1 MAEIQFSTRLLK
13 HPESQA
19 EGDNSPFKLVVVGAF
34 SGHAKDTPLAKR
46 KLRRITKDT
55 FDEVFNSL
63 EVELTLT
70 ALGSQ
75 VSFED
80 IDDLTPEH
88 LYRNIGIFQEYK
100 ALKKALLKP
109 GAIDSTIAKLNALGI
124 GFETKDSEAKEG
136 YQLDDAPVTF
146 ASDLFDTLLSQPT
159 EQTRTGFDVDALIRD
174 TVAPFVQKH
183 DPRAQDYLA
192 ALERAES
199 QLLRA
204 ILQQSQFQT
213 LEASWLALE
222 RFNRTV
228 DTDRSCHLYMLDV
241 DSDELLSL
249 ADEDIETSAIFTKLI
264 SDQQI
269 AGNPPFDAILLDSG
283 IKQTESLN
291 TLLNTW
297 QSFSQK
303 SQTPVITG
311 VNYAFAQTLVD
322 EACPLDLQASKL
334 SVVAPSFM
342 MRVPYGSQTRPCEM
356 FDFEEVELTKTDQP
370 NLKHYVWG
378 NSGYLW
384 LMEQLAGSNTLSGLP
399 YASYTDSDGDT
410 QVIPPTGMYLSQTE
424 IAPLR
429 ERGIIVAESVK
440 NSDRVIFN

>member
-1 MAEIQFSTRLLK
+1 MAEMQFSTRVLK
-13 HPESQA
+13 TPAAHA
-19 EGDNSPFKLVVVGAF
+19 EGTNNPFKLLVIGAF

-55 FDEVFNSL
+55 FEDTFHTL
-63 EVELTLT
+63 EVKLTLA
-70 ALGSQ
+70 ALGSE

-88 LYRNIGIFQEYK
+88 LYRNISIFQEYK

-109 GAIDSTIAKLNALGI
+109 GAIDNTIAQLNALGI
-124 GFETKDSEAKEG
+124 GFNAAKDTSS
-136 YQLDDAPVTF
+136 DDAPVTF
-146 ASDLFDTLLSQPT
+146 ASDLFDTLLSQPM
-159 EQTRTGFDVDALIRD
+159 EQTRPAFDVDALIRD
-174 TVAPFVQKH
+174 TVAPFVQHH
-183 DPRAQDYLA
+183 DPRAQDYLS
-192 ALERAES
+192 ALEQAEA

-228 DTDRSCHLYMLDV
+228 DTDRGCHLYMLDM
-241 DSDELLSL
+241 DSDELLGLSD
-249 ADEDIETSAIFTKLI
+249 AEIETSTLFSKLI
-264 SDQQI
+264 NDQQV

-283 IKQTESLN
+283 CKQTEQLN
-291 TLLNTW
+291 TLLTTW
-297 QSFSQK
+297 QAFSEK

-311 VNYAFAQTLVD
+311 VNYAFAQTL
-322 EACPLDLQASKL
+322 AKSASPLNLPASKL
-334 SVVAPSFM
+334 RVVTPSFM
-342 MRVPYGSQTRPCEM
+342 VRVPYGSQTRPCEM
-356 FDFEEVELTKTDQP
+356 FDFEEVVEGPTSTP

-384 LMEQLAGSNTLSGLP
+384 LMEQLAGSDTLTGLP
-399 YASYTDSDGDT
+399 YVNFTDEEGDT
-410 QVIPPTGMYLSQTE
+410 QVIPPTGFYLSQTD

-429 ERGIIVAESVK
+429 ESGIIVAESVK

>member
-13 HPESQA
+13 HPESQT
-19 EGDNSPFKLVVVGAF
+19 EGSNSPFKLVVIGAF
-34 SGHAKDTPLAKR
+34 SGHAKDTPIAKR

-55 FDEVFNSL
+55 FDDTFQSL
-63 EVELTLT
+63 NVKLTLS
-70 ALGSQ
+70 ALDSQ
-75 VSFED
+75 VSFDD

-109 GAIDSTIAKLNALGI
+109 GAIDSTITKLNALGI
-124 GFETKDSEAKEG
+124 GFNTEETAKP
-136 YQLDDAPVTF
+136 DDVPVTF

-159 EQTRTGFDVDALIRD
+159 EQVNTGFDVDALIRD

-183 DPRAQDYLA
+183 DPRSQDYLA
-192 ALERAES
+192 ALEQAQS

-204 ILQQSQFQT
+204 ILQQSQFQA

-249 ADEDIETSAIFTKLI
+249 ADEDIEASTLFTRLI
-264 SDQQI
+264 SDQQV
-269 AGNPPFDAILLDSG
+269 AGNQPFDAILLDSG
-283 IKQTESLN
+283 IKQAEPLGA
-291 TLLNTW
+291 LLNAW
-297 QSFSQK
+297 QTFAQK
-303 SQTPVITG
+303 SRTSVITG
-311 VNYAFAQTLVD
+311 VNYAFAQALAGND
-322 EACPLDLQASKL
+322 SPLNLAASKL
-334 SVVAPSFM
+334 SVVTPSFM
-342 MRVPYGSQTRPCEM
+342 MRVPYGNQTRPCEM
-356 FDFEEVELTKTDQP
+356 FDFEEVESKPTNTP
-370 NLKHYVWG
+370 NLQHYVWG

-384 LMEQLAGSNTLSGLP
+384 LMEQLAGSETLCGLP
-399 YASYTDSDGDT
+399 YASFMDEDGDT
-410 QVIPPTGMYLSQTE
+410 QVIPPTGMYLSQND

-429 ERGIIVAESVK
+429 ECGIIVAESVK